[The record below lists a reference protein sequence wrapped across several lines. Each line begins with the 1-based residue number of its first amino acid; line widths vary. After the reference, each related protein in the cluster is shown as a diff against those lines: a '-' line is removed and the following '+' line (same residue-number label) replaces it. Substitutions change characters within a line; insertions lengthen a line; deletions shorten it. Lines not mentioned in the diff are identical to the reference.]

1 MTFLDHGLY
10 PHIASWW
17 RINFQEVPRLARI
30 LAVVGGVVA
39 LPLAALGVFAG
50 DLIGVAAVCAVGD
63 NGFVPGLSFGFL
75 GFAAGSI
82 LGGAWIGAHIGKWIS
97 ALKKRPHSN

>member
-17 RINFQEVPRLARI
+17 RNNFQAVPRLVRI
-30 LAVVGGVVA
+30 CALVGGVIA

-50 DLIGVAAVCAVGD
+50 DIGAIVGGHIAGD
-63 NGFVPGLSFGFL
+63 TGTSLGILFGFFGFVG
-75 GFAAGSI
+75 GSI
-82 LGGAWIGAHIGKWIS
+82 LGGAWIGAQVGKWMT
-97 ALKKRPHSN
+97 AEKKRPRSN